1 MPRSKGVETMMD
13 VYEYGKMLQKN
24 EYAICHQVDIP
35 TVYTLSGPGMA
46 GLIHKWRVT

>member
-1 MPRSKGVETMMD
+1 MMD

-35 TVYTLSGPGMA
+35 TVYIEWPGMA
-46 GLIHKWRVT
+46 GLIREWRDT